1 MLRSADDAKAFAEDI
16 VSKSEDEV
24 ADEAPLSMSDMQKPA
39 ETPVK
44 KVDVGGV
51 IDGLKQKG
59 ETKLSDHAEPVEQP
73 RPRNADGL
81 AMRTQTSLTAS
92 VITSETILA
101 KVMILCRRAPR
112 ATASLNPNKWTQKS
126 CAWVRA

>member
-51 IDGLKQKG
+51 IDGLQQRG

-73 RPRNADGL
+73 AQE
-81 AMRTQTSLTAS
+81 TQ
-92 VITSETILA
+92 
-101 KVMILCRRAPR
+101 MD
-112 ATASLNPNKWTQKS
+112 
-126 CAWVRA
+126 